1 MSNVCIRGVTDQI
14 HWYFLMTFRRLNIQH
29 RLRQTWLVLELLD
42 RAFWAA
48 VWSSMVSR
56 SHWNSRS
63 YMWTFFSSAC
73 VLSRFSHVW
82 LCVTLWTVALQ
93 APLSMGFSRQGYWS
107 GLPWPSPGD
116 LPDPRIEP
124 LSLMSP
130 ALAGEFFTASTTWE
144 ASFSSELSSIM
155 FFPWGDDILKIEVYF
170 LVWLER
176 LILFLFLWLEFSC
189 SSRVYSLTWV
199 NGYFTWSSRALQW
212 MYFPDTVRKFYV
224 SVGYFGVCV
233 WWRVCVWGGIHN
245 LH

>member
-1 MSNVCIRGVTDQI
+1 MKFPYKTQNRTTMTHQSLYCVCVC
-14 HWYFLMTFRRLNIQH
+14 
-29 RLRQTWLVLELLD
+29 VC
-42 RAFWAA
+42 
-48 VWSSMVSR
+48 V
-56 SHWNSRS
+56 
-63 YMWTFFSSAC
+63 C
-73 VLSRFSHVW
+73 VLFSQ
-82 LCVTLWTVALQ
+82 LCPTLCDPIYSSL
-93 APLSMGFSRQGYWS
+93 PSSSFLESSRQEYWS